1 MRHLIY
7 FLLVLLPSLNF
18 AQDSYP
24 LEAVLQK
31 GHARTI
37 TCYSF
42 SPDNR
47 FVVTGSSDNS
57 LILWNIESGRQVRVF
72 NRHSATIRSVS
83 FNSDGTKI
91 LTSSADNTAK
101 VFEVLTG
108 NLLTN
113 IKFQRDDLELAFFS
127 TDDSKIILYDNRD
140 GVYVYSA
147 ESSRI
152 LYTLSRSYSAMN
164 SVGIIHSDNQRI
176 ISANDYESFFVCSLE
191 KGDTLAEIPFDKPFL
206 MNFSPN
212 GKYIAVSSTQLF
224 TQVFDATSYK
234 LLYTLKDG
242 EQQCDGCNT
251 KHVFS
256 NSGNYLLTVSSM
268 VDAILW
274 DLTTGKKVKS
284 FSSPDERPYS
294 LKFAPDDSHVMIS
307 FDEELF
313 LYDIKS
319 GKEKLHLTN
328 DYFNYFDFSFS
339 SDSKMILTPGTNNEA
354 VLYDVETGKKKKSL
368 QGFLNKKRDDG
379 LRFNYAYWSDQRILK
394 YISMK
399 RQIALS
405 PDSKTF
411 VVGNVDSSAMI
422 ISTETGKILHQLNGH
437 HQVVFAFDYSPDG
450 KYVATAGGDR
460 AVILWETETGK
471 MVHKFTGHQELVFD
485 VKFNS
490 DGSKLISG
498 SWDGTM
504 RIWDLKMLGDYYR
517 IDLGNVSPYSVGFT
531 NNGLY
536 AVTGDLDRNV
546 DFWEVDA
553 GTSFRTL
560 IGHTDVISD
569 FAFSPD
575 GKTLA
580 TASWDGKVKLWDI
593 LTGMLIGK
601 MDQHEGPVY
610 SICYDPKS
618 RFIVSGSADNNIIIW
633 DSQSNSKKILSGHT
647 SSVTSL
653 EMNADGTRLWSCDAD
668 GTIKCW
674 NLESSTELY
683 SRIQISR
690 GEWLATATDGSF
702 DGSSKSL
709 DVVNYVSG
717 VEVLPVSSLF
727 DKYYTPDL
735 IAKIMRGEKL
745 NTSGENLHQL
755 IKNSP
760 LISFDL
766 ATLNTRSGEDV
777 DSVIDWKQS
786 VIPLN
791 IRINSQGETID
802 EIRIYNNGKLVIQ
815 EPLGGDLVFRGGDK
829 DVKHF
834 EVTLNDGANNITA
847 VVVNSD
853 RTESNPISLT
863 VKYDGIDALTDLFIL
878 AVGINSYKNPQY
890 NLEYAVNDAQS
901 FVHALSAQADSLF
914 NSVKIFEIY
923 NEMAIKG
930 NIVAAINE
938 VKTLV
943 GPEDVFIFYYA
954 GHGVMSYAKVAEDSD
969 FFIVTHD
976 VTNLYSETVVLQEKA
991 ISANE
996 LMDYSVEISAA
1007 KQLFILDAC
1016 HSGGALDAFATRGD
1030 GREKALAQLARST
1043 GTFFITAAQDAQ
1055 YANEVGDLKHGL
1067 FTYALLEILNGEQG
1081 NNGDDKI
1088 TISELKVYVE
1098 ERVPELS
1105 EQYRG
1110 SPQYPTSY
1118 GFGQDFP
1125 IVILK

>member
-1 MRHLIY
+1 MRTIIFWS
-7 FLLVLLPSLNF
+7 FLALSF
-18 AQDSYP
+18 SAFSQETYP
-24 LEAVLQK
+24 LQAVLQK
-31 GHARTI
+31 GHAKPI
-37 TCYSF
+37 SCYSF
-42 SPDNR
+42 SPDSR
-47 FVVTGSSDNS
+47 FVITGSTDNS

-72 NRHSATIRSVS
+72 NRHAEPIRSVCFS
-83 FNSDGTKI
+83 PDGTKI

-101 VFEVLTG
+101 VFEVVTG
-108 NLLTN
+108 NLLTS
-113 IKFQRDDLELAFFS
+113 IKLQDADLELAFFS
-127 TDDSKIILYDNRD
+127 PDGTKIIIYDGRD
-140 GVYVYSA
+140 GVYVYSS
-147 ESSRI
+147 ETGRQ
-152 LYTLSRSYSAMN
+152 LFLFSRSYGIMN
-164 SVGIIHSDNQRI
+164 TDGIIHPDHQRI
-176 ISANDYESFFVCSLE
+176 ISAKDYASFFVCNITT
-191 KGDTLAEIPFDKPFL
+191 GDTLKEIEFDKAFM

-212 GKYIAVSSTQLF
+212 GKYIAASSTKLF

-234 LLYTLKDG
+234 LLYTLVDG
-242 EQQCDGCNT
+242 TEECDGCNT

-256 NSGNYLLTVSSM
+256 NTGNYLLTMSNK
-268 VDAILW
+268 VDAVLW
-274 DLTTGKKVKS
+274 DLTTGKKIRAFNS
-284 FSSPDERPYS
+284 IRERPYS
-294 LKFAPDDSHVMIS
+294 LKFSADDSHILIS
-307 FDEELF
+307 FDTEL
-313 LYDIKS
+313 YVYEVKT
-319 GKEKLHLTN
+319 GKEKLHLLSEN
-328 DYFNYFDFSFS
+328 ISYFDFSFS
-339 SDSKMILTPGTNNEA
+339 ANNEMILMPGTNNEA
-354 VLYDVETGKKKKSL
+354 LLYDVAAGKKKKSL
-368 QGFLNKKRDDG
+368 QGFLNKTRDDG
-379 LRFNYAYWSDQRILK
+379 LRFNYSYWSDQRILK
-394 YISMK
+394 FISMK

-405 PDSKTF
+405 PDGKSF
-411 VVGNVDSSAMI
+411 VVGNIDSSAMI
-422 ISTETGKILHQLNGH
+422 ISSETGKILHHLTGH
-437 HQVVFAFDYSPDG
+437 RQVVFAFDYSPDG
-450 KYVATAGGDR
+450 KYLATAGGDR
-460 AVILWETETGK
+460 AVIIWETATGK
-471 MVHKFTGHQELVFD
+471 LMHKLTGHQELIFD
-485 VKFNS
+485 LKFNE
-490 DGSKLISG
+490 DGSKLSSG

-504 RIWDLKMLGDYYR
+504 RIWDLKNPGDYHR

-546 DFWEVDA
+546 DFWEIDA
-553 GTSFRTL
+553 GSSFRTL
-560 IGHTDVISD
+560 VGHTDVISD

-575 GKTLA
+575 GKTIA
-580 TASWDGKVKLWDI
+580 SSSWDGKVKLWDI

-601 MDQHEGPVY
+601 MEKHEGPVY

-618 RFIVSGSADNNIIIW
+618 RFIASGSADNTIILW
-633 DSQSNSKKILSGHT
+633 DTQANTYKVLEGHT

-653 EMNADGTRLWSCDAD
+653 EISTDGNVLWSCDAD
-668 GTIKCW
+668 GMVKCW
-674 NLESSTELY
+674 NLESSVEMY

-690 GEWLATATDGSF
+690 SEWLATSTDGSF

-717 VEVLPVSSLF
+717 IEVLPVSSLF

-735 IAKIMRGEKL
+735 ITKIMSGEKS

-760 LISFDL
+760 VISFEL
-766 ATLNTRSGEDV
+766 GALNARSGEDV
-777 DSVIDWKQS
+777 DSIINWQQPVM
-786 VIPLN
+786 PLN
-791 IRINSQGETID
+791 IRINSQGQTID

-815 EPLGGDLVFRGGDK
+815 EPLSGEIVFRGGEK
-829 DVKHF
+829 DVRPF
-834 EVTLNDGANNITA
+834 EVDLNDGLNHLTA

-863 VKYDGIDALTDLFIL
+863 VQYDGIAASTDLFIL
-878 AVGINSYKNPQY
+878 AIGINSYKNPQY
-890 NLEYAVNDAQS
+890 NLEFAVNDAQS
-901 FVHALSAQADSLF
+901 FVQALSNHADSLF
-914 NSVKIFEIY
+914 NSIKIIEIY
-923 NEMAIKG
+923 NELALKT
-930 NIVAAINE
+930 NIVAAVEEI
-938 VKTLV
+938 KTLI

-954 GHGVMSYAKVAEDSD
+954 GHGVMSYEPVPEDSD

-976 VTNLYSETVVLQEKA
+976 VVNLYGETAVLKEKA

-996 LMDYSVEISAA
+996 LMDFSVQIVAA

-1067 FTYALLEILNGEQG
+1067 FTYALLEVLNGEQG

-1110 SPQYPTSY
+1110 SAQYPTSY